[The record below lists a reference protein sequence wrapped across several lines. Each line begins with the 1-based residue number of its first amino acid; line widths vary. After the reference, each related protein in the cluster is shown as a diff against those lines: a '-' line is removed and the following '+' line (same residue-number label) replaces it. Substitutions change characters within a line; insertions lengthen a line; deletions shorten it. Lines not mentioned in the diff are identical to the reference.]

1 VVEERRS
8 DDDAGGRH
16 QTFTRLHPRRCV

>member
-8 DDDAGGRH
+8 DDDARH
-16 QTFTRLHPRRCV
+16 QTFTRRQPMMWS